1 MIVIG
6 LFVSLLLDGIPIVI
20 SFLKC
25 LITIHSSN
33 RLHDRIPH
41 FFIHPKLV
49 IITTRN
55 SVPIAKWLV

>member
-20 SFLKC
+20 SFLKR
-25 LITIHSSN
+25 LISVHSSS

-41 FFIHPKLV
+41 FLIQPDLV
-49 IITTRN
+49 IITTWN